1 MVFYILAIC
10 AMGVH
15 IWLGWSKAVIK
26 LEGLP
31 KEHRANALLIGQAM
45 TIAVVVGFSVGPLYA
60 VATSGEIDPA
70 NEIVREM

>member
-1 MVFYILAIC
+1 M
-10 AMGVH
+10 
-15 IWLGWSKAVIK
+15 IK

-31 KEHRANALLIGQAM
+31 KEHRPNALLIGQAM

-60 VATSGEIDPA
+60 IATSGEIDPA

>member
-1 MVFYILAIC
+1 
-10 AMGVH
+10 MGMH

-31 KEHRANALLIGQAM
+31 KEHRPNALLIGQAM
-45 TIAVVVGFSVGPLYA
+45 TIAVVVGFTLGPLYA